1 MWLAFLFCNLR
12 NSHSHFLCGEYD
24 VHISSQSLFLW
35 EHLNFFKLKDN
46 VAEYET
52 IIDSLHSQSFTD
64 LLLFAS
70 MKSVVNLTEVPL
82 YILNRLFF
90 SLLPICS
97 FWF

>member
-1 MWLAFLFCNLR
+1 MANMMSIYPL
-12 NSHSHFLCGEYD
+12 
-24 VHISSQSLFLW
+24 SLFLW

-52 IIDSLHSQSFTD
+52 IIDSLDFQCFTD
-64 LLLFAS
+64 VLLFAS
-70 MKSVVNLTEVPL
+70 MESVVNLTEVPL

-90 SLLPICS
+90 SLLPICF